1 MAEET
6 EGVGG
11 EELLTAVIAH
21 TQAAGANEGLRAL
34 LEQAVA
40 AGVSADQ
47 AAEKKK
53 TIRNATQLIE
63 AQIQAL
69 DRKIEAQLNVIL
81 HHEKFQELEASWRG
95 LNYLVSKTETGS
107 LLKLRV
113 VTAKK
118 SELLSDIENASDFDQ
133 SRLFKMIYEE
143 EYGTYGGE
151 PFGMLVGGYAFGK
164 TNADLDLLMGMSNI
178 AAAAHAPFIASSS
191 AEMFSLESYE
201 KLGDPRDLAKIFESG
216 YEKWNQF
223 RSMEDARYVTLT
235 MPRMLLRLPYDP
247 VQNPVVGLD
256 FTEDVDGS
264 DATKYLWGVSAWALA
279 ERINAAFAK
288 YKWCGA
294 IRGTEGG
301 GMVEGMPLH
310 KFKTAEGDIAAKV
323 PTEVSITDR
332 REKELSDLGFLPLV
346 FCKNTNYATFFGAS
360 TVNKPKTYDTDFAN
374 ANARISSMLPYILA
388 ASRFAHYLKVIAR
401 DKVGSFMTRDDVSN
415 YLNRWIMQYVLG
427 KDDAGQELKA
437 RYPLRDAR
445 VDVYDVPGKPGA
457 YRAVVFIRPHF
468 QLDELTASIRLVSEL
483 PPPAA

>member
-1 MAEET
+1 MAQET
-6 EGVGG
+6 EGAGG

-34 LEQAVA
+34 LEQAIA
-40 AGVSADQ
+40 AGVSADS

-63 AQIQAL
+63 GQIQGL
-69 DRKIEAQLNVIL
+69 DRKIESQLNVIL
-81 HHEKFQELEASWRG
+81 HNERFQELEASWRG

-113 VTAKK
+113 VSATKA
-118 SELLSDIENASDFDQ
+118 ELLSDIENASDFDQ
-133 SRLFKMIYEE
+133 SRMFKMVYEE

-151 PFGMLVGGYAFGK
+151 PFGMLVGGYSFGK

-178 AAAAHAPFIASSS
+178 AAAAHAPFIASAS

-201 KLGDPRDLAKIFESG
+201 KLGDPRDLAKVFETG

-223 RSMEDARYVTLT
+223 RGMEDARYVSLTL
-235 MPRMLLRLPYDP
+235 PRMLLRLPYDP

-256 FTEDVDGS
+256 FTEDVDGN
-264 DATKYLWGVSAWALA
+264 DAAKYLWGASSWALA
-279 ERINAAFAK
+279 ERINAAFAM

-301 GMVEGMPLH
+301 GMVEGLPLH

-323 PTEVSITDR
+323 PTEVAITDR

-360 TVNKPKTYDTDFAN
+360 TVNKAKTYDTDFAN
-374 ANARISSMLPYILA
+374 ANARISSMLPYVLA

-401 DKVGSFMTRDDVSN
+401 DKVGAFMTRDDVSN

-483 PPPAA
+483 PPPAG

>member
-1 MAEET
+1 MAEEI
-6 EGVGG
+6 EGGG
-11 EELLTAVIAH
+11 PELLESVVAH
-21 TQAAGANEGLRAL
+21 TQAAGANDGLKAL
-34 LEQAVA
+34 LELAVA
-40 AGVSADQ
+40 AGVSAEA

-63 AQIQAL
+63 TQIQSL
-69 DRKIEAQLNVIL
+69 DRKIESQLNQVL
-81 HHEKFQELEASWRG
+81 HNEKFQELESTWRG
-95 LNYLVSKTETGS
+95 LNYLVSNTETGS

-113 VTAKK
+113 VSATKK
-118 SELLSDIENASDFDQ
+118 ELLSDIENASDFDQ

-151 PFGMLVGGYAFGK
+151 PYGMMVGGYQFGK
-164 TNADLDLLMGMSNI
+164 TNADLDLLMGLSNI
-178 AAAAHAPFIASSS
+178 ASAAHAPLISS
-191 AEMFSLESYE
+191 ASADMFSLDDFE

-223 RSMEDARYVTLT
+223 RGMEDSRYVTLT
-235 MPRMLLRLPYDP
+235 LPRMLLRLPYDP
-247 VQNPVVGLD
+247 VQNPVDGLD
-256 FTEDVDGS
+256 FTEDVDGT
-264 DATKYLWGVSAWALA
+264 DAAKYLWGPSAWALA
-279 ERINAAFAK
+279 QRCTNAFAN

-301 GMVEGMPLH
+301 GVVEGLPLH

-360 TVNKPKTYDTDFAN
+360 TAQKPRTYDTDFAN
-374 ANARISSMLPYILA
+374 ANARISAMLPYVLA

-457 YRAVVFIRPHF
+457 YRAVVFLRPHF
-468 QLDELTASIRLVSEL
+468 QLDELTASIRLVSDL
-483 PPPAA
+483 PPPAG

>member
-1 MAEET
+1 MSEENVDLLESVVATTAAAE
-6 EGVGG
+6 
-11 EELLTAVIAH
+11 
-21 TQAAGANEGLRAL
+21 ANDGLRAL
-34 LEQAVA
+34 LELAVA
-40 AGVSADQ
+40 AGVSADE

-63 AQIQAL
+63 TQIQGL
-69 DRKIEAQLNVIL
+69 DRKIEAQLNAVL
-81 HHEKFQELEASWRG
+81 HHEKFQALESTWRG
-95 LNYLVSKTETGS
+95 LSYLVSKSETGQM
-107 LLKLRV
+107 LKLRV
-113 VTAKK
+113 VSATKT
-118 SELLSDIENASDFDQ
+118 ELLQDIENASDFDQ

-151 PFGMLVGGYAFGK
+151 PYGMFVGGYEFGK
-164 TNADLDLLMGMSNI
+164 TNADLDLLMGLSNI
-178 AAAAHAPFIASSS
+178 AAAAHAPLITSAS
-191 AEMFSLESYE
+191 AEMFSLQTYE

-223 RSMEDARYVTLT
+223 RGMEDSRYVTLT

-247 VQNPVVGLD
+247 VQNPVEGLD
-256 FTEDVDGS
+256 FTEDVDGT
-264 DATKYLWGVSAWALA
+264 DASKYLWGPSAWALA
-279 ERINAAFAK
+279 ERCTSAFAM

-301 GMVEGMPLH
+301 GVVEGLPLH
-310 KFKTAEGDIAAKV
+310 KFKTAEGDVAGKV
-323 PTEVSITDR
+323 PTEVSVTDR

-346 FCKNTNYATFFGAS
+346 YCKNTNYATFFGAS
-360 TVNKPKTYDTDFAN
+360 TVNKPKAYDTDFAN
-374 ANARISSMLPYILA
+374 ANARISSMLPYVLA

-401 DKVGSFMTRDDVSN
+401 DKVGSFMTREDVSN

-457 YRAVVFIRPHF
+457 YRAVVFLRPHF
-468 QLDELTASIRLVSEL
+468 QLDELTASIRLVSDL
-483 PPPAA
+483 PPPAG